1 MKKLEIGVGQYVA
14 ISAATMLTGVVIG
27 AYASNKMHVKQTKKE
42 EGTADAEMPG
52 KVDKALSEW
61 MVKWKNYGSNSTD
74 AGMTDKEIDDI
85 NQHIDRIQKEIDE
98 DARKF
103 GNL

>member
-14 ISAATMLTGVVIG
+14 ISAATMLTGVIIG

-42 EGTADAEMPG
+42 EGTVDEEMNP
-52 KVDKALSEW
+52 
-61 MVKWKNYGSNSTD
+61 
-74 AGMTDKEIDDI
+74 MTDKEIDEI
-85 NQHIDRIQKEIDE
+85 NQHINRIQKEIDE
-98 DARKF
+98 DVEKF